1 MMKPN
6 ETDGRTVVLGLGN
19 PLMGDDG
26 VGLFALSQLQ
36 DDWFLGS
43 DVEVVDGGTWG
54 LNLLPVLDNASRVI
68 VFDAVSIGQA
78 PGTMV
83 ELRGGQI
90 PRYLERQKL
99 SPHQVDLR
107 DVLALCELRET
118 SPGELIVFGVQ
129 PERVE
134 LGASLSPCVEGQVP
148 AMVRAAA
155 SQLRAWG
162 MVCFEH
168 QVAHA

>member
-1 MMKPN
+1 M
-6 ETDGRTVVLGLGN
+6 
-19 PLMGDDG
+19 
-26 VGLFALSQLQ
+26 SQLQ
-36 DDWFLGS
+36 DEWFLS
-43 DVEVVDGGTWG
+43 PDVEVVDGGTWG
-54 LNLLPVLDNASRVI
+54 LNLVPVLDHASHVI

-83 ELRGGQI
+83 ELRSGQI

-118 SPGELIVFGVQ
+118 SPGELVVLGVQ

-134 LGASLSPCVEGQVP
+134 LGASLSPCVEAQVP
-148 AMVRAAA
+148 SMVRAAA

-162 MVCFEH
+162 KVCFRH